1 MNTARILS
9 PASELTWRKSSY
21 SGAEGGECVEIA
33 ATHGVVH
40 IRDSKRSL
48 DAPTLTVGRKAWA
61 GFIGL
66 VSGTQA

>member
-33 ATHGVVH
+33 ATHDVVH
-40 IRDSKRSL
+40 IRDSKRPL
-48 DAPTLTVGRKAWA
+48 DAPALTVGHQAWA
-61 GFIGL
+61 RFIGMA
-66 VSGTQA
+66 SGTQA